1 MGVAI
6 IVTLAIFGMENP
18 VTFILLHVQVGPHGV
33 ILDVKVVNV
42 GMDSILE
49 EMDNVFLFLKC
60 ALLHINGMVRSVL
73 LKGIHVLK
81 VLSCK
86 EIIVCQ

>member
-1 MGVAI
+1 MGVTT
-6 IVTLAIFGMENP
+6 IVTLAIFGMESP
-18 VTFILLHVQVGPHGV
+18 VTFILLHAQVGPHGV

-42 GMDSILE
+42 EMDSILE
-49 EMDNVFLFLKC
+49 GMDNVLLFLKC

-73 LKGIHVLK
+73 LKEIHVLK